1 MKKETKHLRADIVN
15 KSLNYIYKYIDTNIT
30 LDELAKL
37 NSVSKYHFLRIFKEE
52 VGENLFE
59 RITSIRLQ
67 KALGSLASLKDSKG
81 HESHSTQMKE
91 SAEYYSRLVLKRS
104 KLAMD
109 IEEDF
114 LAVEKA
120 AKFNAA
126 D

>member
-1 MKKETKHLRADIVN
+1 
-15 KSLNYIYKYIDTNIT
+15 
-30 LDELAKL
+30 
-37 NSVSKYHFLRIFKEE
+37 
-52 VGENLFE
+52 
-59 RITSIRLQ
+59 
-67 KALGSLASLKDSKG
+67 
-81 HESHSTQMKE
+81 MKE
-91 SAEYYSRLVLKRS
+91 SAEYYSRLALKRS